1 MKVIFLLISFLSIIL
16 FPQDNLKYYAI
27 NAFKDSYLVSFDIE
41 EIDYFL
47 FKENYIN
54 ILNYNLKDINLYK
67 NVEYSFKFSDQI
79 IKIRINYIYC
89 YKEKLLV
96 LKLNREA
103 NNAKESYYISFN

>member
-1 MKVIFLLISFLSIIL
+1 MKAIFLLISFLSIIL

-27 NAFKDSYLVSFDIE
+27 NAFKYSYLVSFDLE
-41 EIDYFL
+41 EIDFLL

-54 ILNYNLKDINLYK
+54 VLNYNLKDINLYK

-103 NNAKESYYISFN
+103 NNAKENYYISFN